1 LKSEAAILQIKNL
14 KTFFYTHEGV
24 ARAVNGVSWDLQRR
38 ETLGIVGESGC
49 GKSVSALSILQLVKD
64 PPGKIAA
71 GEIRFEGQDLLKLS
85 EEQMQQIRGNNISM
99 IFQDP
104 MSSLD
109 PVFTIGNQMAEVF
122 RLHQGVSKKEAKDR
136 SIEMLRLVKIPAPE
150 KRVSEYPYQMS
161 GGMRQ
166 RVMIAMALACRPQV
180 LIADEP
186 TTALDVTIQAQ
197 ILDLMLQLKEE
208 LDTAI
213 ILITH
218 DLGIIS
224 EAAQRVII
232 MYAGMVVEE
241 ARTDDIFDN
250 PCHPY
255 TQGLLQSVPAMT
267 EKVGNDSRLQEIPG
281 VVPGLHDLPK
291 GCLFHPRCHQ
301 RMDICRQ
308 TPPELTDISPSS
320 SVRCWLFSR

>member
-1 LKSEAAILQIKNL
+1 MESQSPILQIKNL
-14 KTFFYTHEGV
+14 KTFFYIPEGISK
-24 ARAVNGVSWDLQRR
+24 AVNGVSWSLDRK

-49 GKSVSALSILQLVKD
+49 GKSVTSLSILRLIAE
-64 PPGKIAA
+64 PPGKI
-71 GEIRFEGQDLLKLS
+71 IEGQILFQDRDLLKYTES
-85 EEQMQQIRGNNISM
+85 EMEVIRGNDISM

-122 RLHQGVSKKEAKDR
+122 KLHQGCSKKEALEK
-136 SIEMLRLVKIPAPE
+136 SIEALKHVKIPAPE
-150 KRVSEYPYQMS
+150 KRISEYPYQMS

-166 RVMIAMALACRPQV
+166 RVMIAMALACRPQI

-208 LDTAI
+208 LETAI

-224 EAAQRVII
+224 EAAQRVMI
-232 MYAGMVVEE
+232 MYAGVIVEE
-241 ARTDDIFDN
+241 AMTDQIFEN
-250 PCHPY
+250 PLHPY
-255 TQGLLQSVPAMT
+255 TTGLLQSIPGMGDKV
-267 EKVGNDSRLQEIPG
+267 EKKSRLQEIPG
-281 VVPGLHDLPK
+281 VVPGLHDLPE
-291 GCLFHPRCHQ
+291 GCPFHPRCN
-301 RMDICRQ
+301 RVMEICRK
-308 TPPELTDISPSS
+308 TPPELIEISNRA
-320 SVRCWLFSR
+320 SVRCWLYSR